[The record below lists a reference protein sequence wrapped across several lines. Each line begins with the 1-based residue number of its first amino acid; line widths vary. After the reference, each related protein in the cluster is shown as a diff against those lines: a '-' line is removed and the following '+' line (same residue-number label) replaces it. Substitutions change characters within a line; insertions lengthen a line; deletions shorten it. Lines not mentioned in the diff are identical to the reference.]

1 VEPLLQEEL
10 KRLFLELV
18 NLKRLRFLKL
28 IQELCLPD
36 LELDNATLGRLLF
49 EENFANQSIN
59 QVLEHLTNFLFV
71 SLNPQYSLVVSS
83 IS

>member
-36 LELDNATLGRLLF
+36 LELDNATLVR
-49 EENFANQSIN
+49 
-59 QVLEHLTNFLFV
+59 
-71 SLNPQYSLVVSS
+71 
-83 IS
+83 